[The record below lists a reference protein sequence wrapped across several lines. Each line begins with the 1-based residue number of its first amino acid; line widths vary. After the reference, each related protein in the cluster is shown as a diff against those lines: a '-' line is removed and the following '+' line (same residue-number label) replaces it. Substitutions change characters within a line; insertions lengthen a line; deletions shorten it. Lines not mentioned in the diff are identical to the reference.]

1 MRTSI
6 LFWSAASG
14 FIVGLLI
21 GGLLFGAVV
30 VGSELLSPAVPRLEG
45 RPRLIVAI
53 VALVILP
60 AAGAVL
66 GLLEGR
72 LKLR

>member
-1 MRTSI
+1 MRTTI
-6 LFWSAASG
+6 LFWSAFSG
-14 FIVGLLI
+14 FVVGLLI

-53 VALVILP
+53 VALVVLP
-60 AAGAVL
+60 LAGGVI

-72 LKLR
+72 LKLQ